1 MNEFQF
7 HFFYPLISVCPFW
20 REKNCKFFSH
30 GIGTFCCEPLL
41 YFVISEVGGGNKFVL
56 ALCLVDSSPCSLSFR
71 PYLINDQKL
80 LLKTRNFTFNNL
92 KHLTSIFQITAQ
104 GPIVSQKCLLNTSG
118 IYSRKN
124 LNYYTVFLPGESN
137 GQRNLVGCN
146 PLGCAELGTTE
157 QLTLS
162 LSFK

>member
-118 IYSRKN
+118 IYSRKK
-124 LNYYTVFLPGESN
+124 YFLELLYSILAWRIQWTEEPGGLQSI
-137 GQRNLVGCN
+137 GLRRVGHD
-146 PLGCAELGTTE
+146 
-157 QLTLS
+157 
-162 LSFK
+162 